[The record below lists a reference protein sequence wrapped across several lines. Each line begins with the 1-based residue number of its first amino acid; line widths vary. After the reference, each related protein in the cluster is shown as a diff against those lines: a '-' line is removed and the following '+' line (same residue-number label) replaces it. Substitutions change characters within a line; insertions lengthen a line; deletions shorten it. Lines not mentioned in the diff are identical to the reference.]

1 MHYRPRLRR
10 ILIET
15 EWFFDYDTTQAHVE
29 WDRSE
34 VDRGGRWCDGGA
46 LTVREN
52 VANIMKCHQLSIL
65 PIIDGSDG
73 DGGTVNSC
81 CHKQQ
86 RDEGA
91 MNGIN
96 YK

>member
-34 VDRGGRWCDGGA
+34 VDRSGGA
-46 LTVREN
+46 LTVRE
-52 VANIMKCHQLSIL
+52 KCGKHYEMPSTFH
-65 PIIDGSDG
+65 P
-73 DGGTVNSC
+73 TN
-81 CHKQQ
+81 
-86 RDEGA
+86 
-91 MNGIN
+91 N
-96 YK
+96 